1 MERKMLI
8 GIPPPPKKKQA
19 QDDRFLGRN
28 YNYYY
33 YHFFHWQFSLYF
45 LPQEEFPEPGLSTV

>member
-1 MERKMLI
+1 MLI